1 MLRTSRAEPS
11 TFLALFYDG
20 FLGYSAT
27 SHALRKTAFMT
38 ALMFVFFISAVI
50 KLTARL
56 RLLAFITFL
65 GHHLFLTLI
74 SCTIPKDMC
83 DTLSLVWVRHRGLGL
98 CFWPSLC
105 SSICLVFVSEGLLF
119 YCFYPIHGTNHS
131 SQLRSSYFST
141 DFHNW
146 HTLGIDRYDMRSLPF
161 GPGFSVQIPVWAS
174 SLHTFCTEAFPWHY
188 FNARPS
194 VQLCPLGGR
203 VHAMDVPSV
212 QRCPCIFWNVSIL

>member
-1 MLRTSRAEPS
+1 
-11 TFLALFYDG
+11 
-20 FLGYSAT
+20 
-27 SHALRKTAFMT
+27 MT

-56 RLLAFITFL
+56 HLLAFITFL

-119 YCFYPIHGTNHS
+119 YCFYPTHGTNHS
-131 SQLRSSYFST
+131 SQQRSSYFST

-146 HTLGIDRYDMRSLPF
+146 HTLGIDRYDIRSLLF

>member
-1 MLRTSRAEPS
+1 
-11 TFLALFYDG
+11 
-20 FLGYSAT
+20 
-27 SHALRKTAFMT
+27 MT

-56 RLLAFITFL
+56 HLLAFITFL

-119 YCFYPIHGTNHS
+119 YRFYPKHGTNHL
-131 SQLRSSYFST
+131 SQLTSSIGSYFST
-141 DFHNW
+141 ELHTW
-146 HTLGIDRYDMRSLPF
+146 HTLGIDKYDIRSLLF
-161 GPGFSVQIPVWAS
+161 GLYFSVQIPVWAS
-174 SLHTFCTEAFPWHY
+174 SLHTLCTEAFPWHY
-188 FNARPS
+188 FNAIDRGQRPHNHTYKYSS
-194 VQLCPLGGR
+194 VLLTLKKYWR
-203 VHAMDVPSV
+203 
-212 QRCPCIFWNVSIL
+212 IYI